1 LSDRSACAISE
12 EIERLRLLYLR
23 GAMGLREYFE
33 GRVRLEIEY
42 ENLREEEVRR
52 EASGTRSL
60 STRRTSGSC

>member
-1 LSDRSACAISE
+1 MSDRSACAISE

-23 GAMGLREYFE
+23 GAISLREYFE
-33 GRVRLEIEY
+33 GRVRLETEY

-52 EASGTRSL
+52 EASGRRGL